1 ESPDEESLRGAKKFQ
16 NVRAGGTL
24 LEKVHRIQEAGL
36 EVWSGMIIGFD
47 SDDAG
52 IFDRQV
58 EFIQRARIPFAV
70 VGLLHAIPKTPLHQ
84 RMRDEGRLDPADR
97 PDFVTNIRSLKMSPE
112 ELRDGYLRVLNE
124 LSDPENY
131 F

>member
-1 ESPDEESLRGAKKFQ
+1 AGVPSGTSTVRDGGFFRALILVVVGEGPGVGGGAGLGSAVHRTLTDEASLREAKKFQ

-24 LEKVHRIQEAGL
+24 LDKVHRIQEAGL

-47 SDDAG
+47 SDDVG

-70 VGLLHAIPKTPLHQ
+70 
-84 RMRDEGRLDPADR
+84 
-97 PDFVTNIRSLKMSPE
+97 
-112 ELRDGYLRVLNE
+112 
-124 LSDPENY
+124 
-131 F
+131 